1 MLDAFKLKGFD
12 LEPVYAEWKDGP
24 KFTGDPKRDKPVDE
38 WLEEIKAGCKARGV
52 PKECWHKVGQHF
64 MGDKARARLD
74 ELKAVMAKV
83 NGGSYRWTWEKF
95 KIAMRNM
102 GWNIDASETET
113 IKVEAKSSGQWWFSR
128 KNGQREEMDVKALA
142 PVAEP
147 PAAVDKDLP
156 PAPWTLRRA
165 VTSKL
170 SFDKGEA
177 KPPSSAERKP
187 RRRHTEMPP
196 PSSFSDKKSRRSSS
210 QSRSRDG
217 SQCEHCSNCGS
228 QSGSGSKLKRSSSS
242 SAHNERSSKDDGPR
256 KSKSSRESRP
266 APSHSKSEMMPPR
279 KERPKPNKVN
289 SDTVVAA
296 PATAAPSDETAVA
309 SGTAPTWLINACQ
322 ALEFLQEEHP
332 KAMST
337 LGAILITVGTIPAI
351 PALHIGAGGAFLAS
365 GAVQAAGAIAVGVGK
380 LLTAA
385 GKGTATPTQP
395 AIEGKENTATI
406 TQA

>member
-128 KNGQREEMDVKALA
+128 KNGQREEMD
-142 PVAEP
+142 
-147 PAAVDKDLP
+147 
-156 PAPWTLRRA
+156 
-165 VTSKL
+165 
-170 SFDKGEA
+170 A
-177 KPPSSAERKP
+177 KPPSTAERKP

-196 PSSFSDKKSRRSSS
+196 PSAFSDKKSRRSTS

-228 QSGSGSKLKRSSSS
+228 QSGSKLKRSSSS
-242 SAHNERSSKDDGPR
+242 STHTERSSKDDGHR

-266 APSHSKSEMMPPR
+266 APSHSKSEMIPTR

>member
-1 MLDAFKLKGFD
+1 
-12 LEPVYAEWKDGP
+12 
-24 KFTGDPKRDKPVDE
+24 
-38 WLEEIKAGCKARGV
+38 
-52 PKECWHKVGQHF
+52 
-64 MGDKARARLD
+64 
-74 ELKAVMAKV
+74 
-83 NGGSYRWTWEKF
+83 
-95 KIAMRNM
+95 
-102 GWNIDASETET
+102 
-113 IKVEAKSSGQWWFSR
+113 
-128 KNGQREEMDVKALA
+128 MDVKALA

-170 SFDKGEA
+170 SFDKSEA

-196 PSSFSDKKSRRSSS
+196 PSAFSDKKSRRSSS

-228 QSGSGSKLKRSSSS
+228 QSGSKLKRSSSS
-242 SAHNERSSKDDGPR
+242 STHTERSSKDDGHR

-296 PATAAPSDETAVA
+296 PATAAPSDE
-309 SGTAPTWLINACQ
+309 SK
-322 ALEFLQEEHP
+322 HP
-332 KAMST
+332 PFFYDHQ
-337 LGAILITVGTIPAI
+337 IT
-351 PALHIGAGGAFLAS
+351 
-365 GAVQAAGAIAVGVGK
+365 
-380 LLTAA
+380 
-385 GKGTATPTQP
+385 
-395 AIEGKENTATI
+395 
-406 TQA
+406 